1 MNTRL
6 VKNAAQYVAIGGV
19 LLFFIVLLTMVF
31 SFLGTIICAALAGM
45 MMGATKPSRWLS
57 VASSLVFPAVIGTV
71 LEISKSELTGRQIGL
86 VSFLC
91 FGAFWLTYC
100 MAAWV
105 MVFERHQKASG
116 APTPG
121 PAPALTRANIASD
134 TMPAAAAP
142 VLTEAVAGLQWAELQ
157 GEWACER
164 CGADGQPRR
173 WVIEIKGGKLV
184 LRSLDSSGRVCA
196 CTQASL
202 KLEGVAGAQTL
213 VLAPV
218 A

>member
-6 VKNAAQYVAIGGV
+6 VKNAAQYAAIGGV
-19 LLFFIVLLTMVF
+19 VLFFIVLLTMVF
-31 SFLGTIICAALAGM
+31 SFLGTIVCAALAGM

-57 VASSLVFPAVIGTV
+57 VPSSLVFPAVIGTV
-71 LEISKSELTGRQIGL
+71 LEFTKTELTGRQIGL

-91 FGAFWLTYC
+91 FGAFWLTYG

-121 PAPALTRANIASD
+121 SAQALTQAKIASD
-134 TMPAAAAP
+134 TIPAAAPA
-142 VLTEAVAGLQWAELQ
+142 LTEAVAGLQLAELQ

-196 CTQASL
+196 CAQASL

-213 VLAPV
+213 VVAPV
-218 A
+218 V

>member
-1 MNTRL
+1 MNARL
-6 VKNAAQYVAIGGV
+6 VKNAAQYAAICGV

-31 SFLGTIICAALAGM
+31 SFLGTIVCAALTGM

-57 VASSLVFPAVIGTV
+57 VPTSLVFPAVIGTV
-71 LEISKSELTGRQIGL
+71 LEVTKTELAGRQIGL

-91 FGAFWLTYC
+91 LGVFWLTYC

-105 MVFERHQKASG
+105 MVFERHQKASCG
-116 APTPG
+116 PTPG
-121 PAPALTRANIASD
+121 PAPAPTEANAAAG
-134 TMPAAAAP
+134 TALAAAAP
-142 VLTEAVAGLQWAELQ
+142 ALTEAVAGLQLAELQ

-173 WVIEIKGGKLV
+173 WVIEINGGKLV
-184 LRSLDSSGRVCA
+184 LRALDSSGRVCA
-196 CTQASL
+196 CAQASL

-213 VLAPV
+213 VVAPV